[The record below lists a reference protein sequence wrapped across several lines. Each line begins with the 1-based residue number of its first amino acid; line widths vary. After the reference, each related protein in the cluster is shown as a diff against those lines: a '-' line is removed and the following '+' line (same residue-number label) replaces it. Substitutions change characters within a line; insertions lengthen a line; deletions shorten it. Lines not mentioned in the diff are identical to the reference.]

1 MNNPSVGG
9 FYSLLDHGLDE
20 LEEAFM
26 AETTFAS
33 LQFLQRVISLLRSL
47 HSHLIPLVQKLR
59 LPKGDKWL
67 NEYMDESARLWEIT
81 HVIKLGA
88 ARIENYCSVAL
99 PPKTLHFF
107 STRSVSLRLV
117 WKQVAR
123 AVSRC
128 RQAAAEM
135 EDQNRAMAS
144 RGRPR
149 FDDRALSESKL
160 NGFSGF
166 RGALYAMRNVS
177 SMLLLILVW
186 GLVWWESDQSA
197 FKGSFEGQPFFGA
210 AFMAGI
216 SRLNQRVAAEISS
229 LGNRP
234 GILAHEFR
242 RATAAMEALGEERE
256 DSRLWERLGS
266 ARACVG
272 ELKSGI
278 ESVLLQL
285 DDFFDEIVEGR
296 KKLIN
301 LCVCR

>member
-88 ARIENYCSVAL
+88 ARIENYCSVAAL
-99 PPKTLHFF
+99 
-107 STRSVSLRLV
+107 SADLRRAP
-117 WKQVAR
+117 QVAR